1 MLCWSRSSRWPAQP
15 VEPEF
20 ASGGSVLVQDVGDS
34 CLKTKATPSA
44 AFKVVVGAP
53 QVDQD
58 VGDTDLSESQHGGH
72 LASRV

>member
-1 MLCWSRSSRWPAQP
+1 M
-15 VEPEF
+15 
-20 ASGGSVLVQDVGDS
+20 LVQDVGDS